1 MINDCLKSLRINPG
15 NLPNRSFAKK
25 DGGSRMVPATTA
37 SLRVSGTGEAVSGI
51 DSRNL
56 SRQAGLQAALS
67 SGMAAMA

>member
-25 DGGSRMVPATTA
+25 DGGSAWYLQLPPRYEC
-37 SLRVSGTGEAVSGI
+37 LGREAVSGI

-56 SRQAGLQAALS
+56 LRLPGLQAAIS
-67 SGMAAMA
+67 FGMVTMA